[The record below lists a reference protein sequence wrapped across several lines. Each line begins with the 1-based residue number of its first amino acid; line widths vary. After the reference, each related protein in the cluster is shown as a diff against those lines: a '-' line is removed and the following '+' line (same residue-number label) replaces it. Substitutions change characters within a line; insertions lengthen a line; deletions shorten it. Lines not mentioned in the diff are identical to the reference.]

1 MADDTAKADLE
12 EVKKKLDGLL
22 GVVQT
27 KKEESQKSGTP
38 WGWVAAA
45 IASILAFV
53 GLAFAAYDAWKK
65 GREIAK
71 LKHEIDVQ
79 EEMKIQAEIRVKLAT
94 EEKLQKAQTLI
105 VEQLAKQ
112 IAQTKAQILLVE
124 QERQAVHA
132 KIDKVTSWA
141 DIDKLMGG

>member
-22 GVVQT
+22 GVVQG
-27 KKEESQKSGTP
+27 KKEESQSSGTP

-45 IASILAFV
+45 IAAILAFV

-79 EEMKIQAEIRVKLAT
+79 EEMKIQAEIRVKLAA
-94 EEKLQKAQTLI
+94 EEKLQKAQILI

-124 QERQAVHA
+124 QERQEVHA
-132 KIDKVTSWA
+132 KIDKVTSWV

>member
-1 MADDTAKADLE
+1 MSDDTTKADLE

-22 GVVQT
+22 GAVQT
-27 KKEESQKSGTP
+27 KKEESQSSGSP
-38 WGWVAAA
+38 WGWVTAA
-45 IASILAFV
+45 IAAVLAFV

-79 EEMKIQAEIRVKLAT
+79 EEMKIQAEIRAKLTT
-94 EEKLQKAQTLI
+94 EEQLQKSQKMVAD
-105 VEQLAKQ
+105 QLSKQ
-112 IAQTKAQILLVE
+112 IEQTKAQILLVE
-124 QERQAVHA
+124 QERQAIHA

-141 DIDKLMGG
+141 DIDSLMK

>member
-1 MADDTAKADLE
+1 MPDDHTDLTE
-12 EVKKKLDGLL
+12 IKQKLDGLL

-27 KKEESQKSGTP
+27 KKEESQSSGTQ
-38 WGWVAAA
+38 WGWVTAA
-45 IASILAFV
+45 IAALLAFV

-79 EEMKIQAEIRVKLAT
+79 EEMKIQAEIRSKLTT
-94 EEKLQKAQTLI
+94 EEQIQKSQKLVA
-105 VEQLAKQ
+105 EQMAKQ
-112 IAQTKAQILLVE
+112 IEQTKAQIFLVE
-124 QERQAVHA
+124 QERQEIHS

-141 DIDKLMGG
+141 DIDKLTK

>member
-1 MADDTAKADLE
+1 MPDDTTKSDLD

-22 GVVQT
+22 GIVQT

-38 WGWVAAA
+38 WGWITAA
-45 IASILAFV
+45 IATILAFV

-79 EEMKIQAEIRVKLAT
+79 EEMKQQADIAKKLTA
-94 EEKLQKAQTLI
+94 EVDKQNAQQFLSDR
-105 VEQLAKQ
+105 LGKQ
-112 IAQTKAQILLVE
+112 IDSAKTQIVILEQARKA
-124 QERQAVHA
+124 AHD
-132 KIDKVTSWA
+132 KIDQVTSWA
-141 DIDKLMGG
+141 DIDKLTGG